1 MKRPILIFITILVI
15 ASLACSININIPS
28 PKVGEKQ
35 TLEISEAAPSQTP
48 AQLSIAMGGGKLNIQ
63 PGGDKLVQGS
73 VEYNVADWKPV
84 ITRDGN
90 SVRIE
95 QKIANGIPLSKG
107 LGNIT
112 NNWTLLIGNVPTDLS
127 IEAGAYEGKID
138 LSGVPLTNL
147 KITDGASQAQVTFD
161 KPNPERMDTLT
172 YETGAS
178 NIKLTGLANANF
190 DVMNFRGGA
199 GNFTLDFTGKLSRD
213 AQVNVN
219 GGLGNLTIIV
229 PKGSN
234 ARIVLGASL
243 NNVSTE
249 GVWTVEGQEYRV
261 TGEGP
266 VLRIDMNVGVGNL
279 NLINK

>member
-1 MKRPILIFITILVI
+1 MKRPILMLISILVI

-35 TLEISEAAPSQTP
+35 TFEISEAAPSETP
-48 AQLSIAMGGGKLNIQ
+48 ARLAIAMGGGKLSIQ

-73 VEYNVADWKPV
+73 VVYNVADWKPV

-107 LGNIT
+107 LADIT

-127 IEAGAYEGKID
+127 IEAGAYDGKLD
-138 LSGVPLTNL
+138 FSGLPLTNL

-161 KPNPERMDTLT
+161 TPNPQR
-172 YETGAS
+172 
-178 NIKLTGLANANF
+178 
-190 DVMNFRGGA
+190 
-199 GNFTLDFTGKLSRD
+199 LDFSGKLSHD
-213 AQVNVN
+213 TQVNVN

-234 ARIVLGASL
+234 ARIILGASL

-261 TGEGP
+261 SGEGP
-266 VLRIDMNVGVGNL
+266 TLRIDMNVGVGNL
-279 NLINK
+279 NLVNK

>member
-1 MKRPILIFITILVI
+1 MKRPVLMFITILVI

-28 PKVGEKQ
+28 PKVGETQ
-35 TLEISEAAPSQTP
+35 TLEISEAAPSATP
-48 AQLSIAMGGGKLNIQ
+48 ARLSIAMGGGKLSIQ

-73 VEYNVADWKPV
+73 VEYNVAEWKPV
-84 ITRDGN
+84 ITRDG
-90 SVRIE
+90 SDVRIE
-95 QKIANGIPLSKG
+95 QKISNGIPLSKG
-107 LGNIT
+107 LSNIT
-112 NNWTLLIGNVPTDLS
+112 NKWTLLIGDVPTDLT
-127 IEAGAYEGKID
+127 IEAGAYEGKLD
-138 LSGVPLTNL
+138 FSGLPLTNL

-199 GNFTLDFTGKLSRD
+199 GNFTLDFTGKLTHD

-249 GVWTVEGQEYRV
+249 GVWTVEGQEYSV
-261 TGEGP
+261 NGEGP
-266 VLRIDMNVGVGNL
+266 TLRIDMNVGVGNL

>member
-1 MKRPILIFITILVI
+1 MKRPILMFISILVI

-35 TLEISEAAPSQTP
+35 TLEISEAAPSETP
-48 AQLSIAMGGGKLNIQ
+48 AKLAIAMGGGKLSIQ

-73 VEYNVADWKPV
+73 VAYNVADWKPV
-84 ITRDGN
+84 ITRDGA

-107 LGNIT
+107 LSNIT
-112 NNWTLLIGNVPTDLS
+112 NTWTLLIGNVPTDLS
-127 IEAGAYEGKID
+127 IEAGAYDGAID
-138 LSGVPLTNL
+138 LSGIPLTNL

-161 KPNPERMDTLT
+161 KPNPQRMDTFT

-178 NIKLTGLANANF
+178 NIKLIGLANANF

-199 GNFTLDFTGKLSRD
+199 GNFTLDFTGKLSHD
-213 AQVNVN
+213 TQVNVN

-249 GVWTVEGQEYRV
+249 GVWTVEGQEYSV
-261 TGEGP
+261 TGDGP
-266 VLRIDMNVGVGNL
+266 TLRIDMNVGVGNL